1 MGKLVLS
8 TMPSKLI
15 AAVLLVLFVAS
26 ASAQDESL
34 ADKNKDD
41 IVKHEDILKDKVAT
55 DLQELKT
62 KIKQFVENVNSKLT
76 ELRTKT
82 KEAIEKLQEDTAA
95 NMKTGDTTIKD
106 NIKKLE
112 EHIRNK
118 INEVNEKMVDNL
130 KALSEATSKERTS
143 IRNWNDDRS
152 TKHENIL
159 GTHVS
164 LCAYDHG
171 DYAKEKE
178 HVVTYNSAR
187 SGYLDGHKSWQVLR
201 GPKHNDEAMAMEV
214 LNRASG
220 TFQVPKNASGLYMFT
235 FSVTMDTADFN
246 SESSMYEFVKNG
258 AALPGTR
265 IYSDAGLPHPTEGR
279 SAIYDTTPASNTIFL
294 KLEEDDE
301 VAVRQLM
308 DTDIPDYHVSFCGS
322 LIHLEK
328 ASESPGGVLADFT
341 NPEFPSAQLAEIV
354 TIGNT
359 TANLADLDLDSF
371 QVTTVDFPD
380 TKLSDQLT
388 LTASDPE
395 KWRAS
400 TWDKDHD

>member
-1 MGKLVLS
+1 M
-8 TMPSKLI
+8 MPSRLI
-15 AAVLLVLFVAS
+15 AVVLLVLFVAS

-82 KEAIEKLQEDTAA
+82 KEAIEKLQGDTAA
-95 NMKTGDTTIKD
+95 NMKTGDTTIKE

-130 KALSEATSKERTS
+130 KALSEATSKDRKD
-143 IRNWNDDRS
+143 IRDWNDDRS

-187 SGYLDGHKSWQVLR
+187 SGYLDGHKSWQVLG

-220 TFQVPKNASGLYMFT
+220 TFKVPKNASGLYMFT

-258 AALPGTR
+258 AAIPGTR

-279 SAIYDTTPASNTIFL
+279 TAIYDTTPASNTIFP
-294 KLEEDDE
+294 KLEEEDE
-301 VAVRQLM
+301 VAVRHLM

-328 ASESPGGVLADFT
+328 ATESPGGVLADFT

-395 KWRAS
+395 NWRAS

>member
-1 MGKLVLS
+1 M
-8 TMPSKLI
+8 MPSRLI
-15 AAVLLVLFVAS
+15 AVVLLVLVVAS

-41 IVKHEDILKDKVAT
+41 IVKHEDILKDMVAT

-76 ELRTKT
+76 ELRSKT

-95 NMKTGDTTIKD
+95 NMKTGDTTIKE

-178 HVVTYNSAR
+178 HVVTYKSAR
-187 SGYLDGHKSWQVLR
+187 SGFLDGHKSWQVLG

-214 LNRASG
+214 LNRTAG
-220 TFQVPKNASGLYMFT
+220 TFKVPKNASGLYMFT

-258 AALPGTR
+258 AAIPGTR
-265 IYSDAGLPHPTEGR
+265 IYSDAGLPHPTEGK

-294 KLEEDDE
+294 KLEEEDE

-328 ASESPGGVLADFT
+328 ASESPGGVLADVT

-380 TKLSDQLT
+380 TKLSDELT

-395 KWRAS
+395 NWRAS

>member
-8 TMPSKLI
+8 MMPSRLI
-15 AAVLLVLFVAS
+15 AVVLLGLVVAS

-34 ADKNKDD
+34 ANKNKED
-41 IVKHEDILKDKVAT
+41 IVKHEDILKDEVAT

-76 ELRTKT
+76 ELRSKT

-95 NMKTGDTTIKD
+95 NMKTGDTTIKQ

-118 INEVNEKMVDNL
+118 INEVNKKMVDNL
-130 KALSEATSKERTS
+130 KALSEATSKERKD
-143 IRNWNDDRS
+143 IRDWNDGRS

-178 HVVTYNSAR
+178 HVVTYKSAQ
-187 SGYLDGHKSWQVLR
+187 SGYLDGHKSWQVLG

-220 TFQVPKNASGLYMFT
+220 TFKVPKNASGLYMFT
-235 FSVTMDTADFN
+235 FSVTMDT
-246 SESSMYEFVKNG
+246 
-258 AALPGTR
+258 
-265 IYSDAGLPHPTEGR
+265 PTSTLSPR
-279 SAIYDTTPASNTIFL
+279 CT
-294 KLEEDDE
+294 
-301 VAVRQLM
+301 
-308 DTDIPDYHVSFCGS
+308 S
-322 LIHLEK
+322 L
-328 ASESPGGVLADFT
+328 
-341 NPEFPSAQLAEIV
+341 
-354 TIGNT
+354 
-359 TANLADLDLDSF
+359 
-371 QVTTVDFPD
+371 
-380 TKLSDQLT
+380 
-388 LTASDPE
+388 
-395 KWRAS
+395 
-400 TWDKDHD
+400 

>member
-1 MGKLVLS
+1 M
-8 TMPSKLI
+8 MPSRLI
-15 AAVLLVLFVAS
+15 AVVLLGLVVAS

-41 IVKHEDILKDKVAT
+41 IVKHEDILKDQVAT
-55 DLQELKT
+55 DLQELKA
-62 KIKQFVENVNSKLT
+62 KFKQFVENVNSKLT
-76 ELRTKT
+76 ELRSKT
-82 KEAIEKLQEDTAA
+82 KEAIEKLQIDTAA
-95 NMKTGDTTIKD
+95 NMKTGDKTIKE

-130 KALSEATSKERTS
+130 KALSEATSKERKD

-178 HVVTYNSAR
+178 HVVTYKSAR
-187 SGYLDGHKSWQVLR
+187 SGFLDGHKSWQVLG
-201 GPKHNDEAMAMEV
+201 GPKHNDEAMAMKV
-214 LNRASG
+214 LNRTAG
-220 TFQVPKNASGLYMFT
+220 TFKVPKNASGLYMFT

-258 AALPGTR
+258 AAIPGTR
-265 IYSDAGLPHPTEGR
+265 IYSNAGLPHPTEGK
-279 SAIYDTTPASNTIFL
+279 SAIYDMTPASNTIFL
-294 KLEEDDE
+294 KLEEEDE

-308 DTDIPDYHVSFCGS
+308 DTDIPDYHVCFCDS

-328 ASESPGGVLADFT
+328 ASESPGGVLADVT
-341 NPEFPSAQLAEIV
+341 NPDFPSAQLAEIV

-359 TANLADLDLDSF
+359 TAGLADLDLDSF

-380 TKLSDQLT
+380 ATLSDALT
-388 LTASDPE
+388 LTAPDPE
-395 KWRAS
+395 NWRAS
-400 TWDKDHD
+400 TWDKGHD

>member
-1 MGKLVLS
+1 MGNLVLS
-8 TMPSKLI
+8 MMPSRLI
-15 AAVLLVLFVAS
+15 AVVLLGLVVAS
-26 ASAQDESL
+26 ASGQDESL
-34 ADKNKDD
+34 AAKNKDD
-41 IVKHEDILKDKVAT
+41 IVKHEDILKDMVAT

-76 ELRTKT
+76 ELRSKT

-95 NMKTGDTTIKD
+95 NMKTGDTTIKE

-130 KALSEATSKERTS
+130 KALSEATSKERKD
-143 IRNWNDDRS
+143 IRDWNDDRS

-178 HVVTYNSAR
+178 HVVTYNSAQ
-187 SGYLDGHKSWQVLR
+187 SGYLDGHKGWQVL
-201 GPKHNDEAMAMEV
+201 GGLKHNDEAMAMEV
-214 LNRASG
+214 LNRTAG
-220 TFQVPKNASGLYMFT
+220 TFKVPKNASGLYMFT

-258 AALPGTR
+258 DAIKGTR
-265 IYSDAGLPHPTEGR
+265 IYSDAGLPHPKEGK

-294 KLEEDDE
+294 KLEEEDE

-308 DTDIPDYHVSFCGS
+308 ETDIPDYHVSFCGS

-328 ASESPGGVLADFT
+328 ASESPGGVLADVT

-359 TANLADLDLDSF
+359 TAGLADLDLDSF
-371 QVTTVDFPD
+371 QATTVDFPD
-380 TKLSDQLT
+380 TKLSDNLN